1 MMMVVNI
8 VSPQAPGESARVSPG
23 LPSFELSFRPSA
35 DLITLVR
42 RFVAD
47 FYLKVLDSEDAAS
60 RLALA
65 THELLENAAKY
76 SIDGSAALYVQVDMA
91 NGTVDVKTTNRAS
104 PAQVALLKTC
114 FDEISAAPSAMELYT
129 LMLRR
134 SAQRT
139 TGSGGLGLARIWAE
153 SEMAIRLV
161 VQGDRVE
168 IHAQGS
174 IGDAD

>member
-1 MMMVVNI
+1 V
-8 VSPQAPGESARVSPG
+8 
-23 LPSFELSFRPSA
+23 

-47 FYLKVLDSEDAAS
+47 FYLKVMNDEDAAS

-76 SIDGSAALYVQVDMA
+76 SIDGAAALYVEVDTRS
-91 NGTVDVKTTNRAS
+91 GRVDVRTTNRAS
-104 PAQVALLKTC
+104 PTQLALLRKC
-114 FDEISAAPSAMELYT
+114 FDEIAAAPDAAERYAQT
-129 LMLRR
+129 LRR
-134 SAQRT
+134 TALLA

-153 SEMAIRLV
+153 SEMTMRLV
-161 VQGDRVE
+161 VDGDKVQ

-174 IGDAD
+174 IASAS